1 MNSNEIKRRKIQGA
15 ANIIFLMTVL
25 AVGRMAGDN
34 GVTYIAVTAMVFDV
48 LWTLCGGYTAD
59 VLGKLLRVRNAK
71 GQYRSAAKMRR
82 HIMILQL
89 AAGLTGTAV
98 LLFGAGMFAG
108 KMFHVQYSV
117 YLMML
122 VSPALFLRGVS
133 AVLMGFCQ
141 GEGTEMPTAVASVLR
156 QLLILVFSLV
166 FCRALGEYGA
176 KVSRLLV
183 QADFA
188 SMHTAAGFC
197 IAVDVS
203 EVIVILFL
211 LAMRKIS
218 RYSGRREPLEGMRST
233 DSFPAAVQIFTA
245 NRAPFLAMRLL
256 LLLPVISGF
265 LFFEKSVADWE
276 AGMQDYGAYCG
287 KYLMVSVF
295 MVLLTAGIFIQMCSK
310 TMIALRKGEPRYAR
324 VIFQSGVHI
333 AVIHSLFLAV
343 ILAVMSEQA
352 ANLLD
357 PGKSVLVGKLL
368 RGGALMIP
376 FAVLAFYFARFLM
389 LTGKNL
395 LILGVL
401 AISDLIFILS
411 MTLFLNVWKAGVF
424 ALVYAGIMGSAVC
437 CILLG
442 VITYKQLRVGD
453 LWLQI
458 FVIPAGAV
466 CITGLLCMLL
476 SKLIAPHLGDA
487 VTLIV
492 CVVPAVAVYW
502 VLLLLARNFREQEL
516 ENIPGG
522 RWIITF
528 GQMLRLL

>member
-15 ANIIFLMTVL
+15 ANSIFLITMI

-34 GVTYIAVTAMVFDV
+34 GVTYIAVTAFAFAV
-48 LWTLCGGYTAD
+48 LWALCCGHTAD
-59 VLGKLLRVRNAK
+59 TLGKLLRVRNAK
-71 GQYRSAAKMRR
+71 GQYKSAAKMRR
-82 HIMILQL
+82 NIMMFQL
-89 AAGLTGTAV
+89 AAGLAGTAV
-98 LLFGAGMFAG
+98 MLFGAGVIAG
-108 KMFHVQYSV
+108 RLFQVHYSI

-122 VSPALFLRGVS
+122 LSPALLLRGVS
-133 AVLMGFCQ
+133 AVLMGYCQ
-141 GEGTEMPTAVASVLR
+141 GDGSEMPPAAASVLR
-156 QLLILVFSLV
+156 QVFILVFSLI
-166 FCRALGEYGA
+166 FCRFLGDYGE

-211 LAMRKIS
+211 LVIRRIG
-218 RYSGRREPLEGMRST
+218 RYSRRKEQLEGLRAT
-233 DSFPAAVQIFTA
+233 DSFMGAVQSFTA
-245 NRAPFLAMRLL
+245 GRAPFLGIQLL
-256 LLLPVISGF
+256 LLLPVLSGF
-265 LFFEKSVADWE
+265 LFFEKNVPDWE
-276 AGMQDYGAYCG
+276 AGMRDYGAYCG
-287 KYLMVSVF
+287 KYLAVSVLI
-295 MVLLTAGIFIQMCSK
+295 VLLTAGAFIQICSK
-310 TMIALRKGEPRYAR
+310 TVITLRKGEPRFAR

-333 AVIHSLFLAV
+333 TVIHSLFLAA
-343 ILAVMSEQA
+343 ILAVLSTQA
-352 ANLLD
+352 ADLLD
-357 PGKSVLVGKLL
+357 PDNGALAGKLF

-376 FAVLAFYFARFLM
+376 FAALAFYFARFLI

-395 LILGVL
+395 LVLGALV
-401 AISDLIFILS
+401 ISDVIYILS
-411 MTLFLNVWKAGVF
+411 MTLFLNVWKAGIL

-458 FVIPAGAV
+458 FVIPGGAA

-476 SKLIAPHLGDA
+476 SKLISPHLGDA

-492 CVVPAVAVYW
+492 CIALSAAVYW
-502 VLLLLARNFREQEL
+502 LLLLLARNFSEQEL

-522 RWIITF
+522 KWIISF
-528 GQMLRLL
+528 GQMLHLL